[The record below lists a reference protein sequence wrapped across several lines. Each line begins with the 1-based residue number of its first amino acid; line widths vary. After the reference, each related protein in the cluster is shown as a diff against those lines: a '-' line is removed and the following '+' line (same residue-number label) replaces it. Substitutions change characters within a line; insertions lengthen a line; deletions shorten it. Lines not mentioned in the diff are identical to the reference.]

1 MALGINLGAFL
12 IGDKD
17 DEIVDELEVVEV
29 IDDDKC
35 VWNQSAHP
43 LLKSEHPWGKK
54 CVQMNTP
61 K

>member
-1 MALGINLGAFL
+1 MALGINLGVFL

-35 VWNQSAHP
+35 V
-43 LLKSEHPWGKK
+43 
-54 CVQMNTP
+54 
-61 K
+61 

>member
-17 DEIVDELEVVEV
+17 DEIVDELEV

-35 VWNQSAHP
+35 V
-43 LLKSEHPWGKK
+43 
-54 CVQMNTP
+54 
-61 K
+61 